1 MSKKTLPSIA
11 NIFLMIYSQ
20 SLSECVDLVADT
32 QTNTPKARLLSIN
45 SPTSQNLR
53 PTTAL
58 PYQREK
64 TFFHVL
70 SRFKYLI
77 LGSHNLELAS
87 VQMNVLFNHQSD
99 HNIVNPFW
107 TNYRNKKIKLWLLIN
122 VKRFLWLLSHSYF
135 FKDCQEFYINELAIW
150 IKPQISDLNLNCKLL
165 ISIWPMFCSPLL
177 HSMVNFNPMDPIS
190 LS

>member
-1 MSKKTLPSIA
+1 
-11 NIFLMIYSQ
+11 MIYSQ

-99 HNIVNPFW
+99 HNIVNPF
-107 TNYRNKKIKLWLLIN
+107 
-122 VKRFLWLLSHSYF
+122 
-135 FKDCQEFYINELAIW
+135 
-150 IKPQISDLNLNCKLL
+150 
-165 ISIWPMFCSPLL
+165 
-177 HSMVNFNPMDPIS
+177 
-190 LS
+190 

>member
-1 MSKKTLPSIA
+1 MIKVKRHYERTNEQMDIA
-11 NIFLMIYSQ
+11 NSRVAFATEKLYHPSSLVCQYFSNDIFSKF
-20 SLSECVDLVADT
+20 ECVDLVADT

-99 HNIVNPFW
+99 HNIVNPF
-107 TNYRNKKIKLWLLIN
+107 
-122 VKRFLWLLSHSYF
+122 
-135 FKDCQEFYINELAIW
+135 
-150 IKPQISDLNLNCKLL
+150 
-165 ISIWPMFCSPLL
+165 
-177 HSMVNFNPMDPIS
+177 
-190 LS
+190 